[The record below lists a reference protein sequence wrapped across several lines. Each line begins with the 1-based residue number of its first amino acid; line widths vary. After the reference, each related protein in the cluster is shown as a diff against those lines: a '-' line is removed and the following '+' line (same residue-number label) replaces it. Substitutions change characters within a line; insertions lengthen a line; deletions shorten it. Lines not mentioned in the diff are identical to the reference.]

1 VDLGGNP
8 QALQKNVWVGF
19 ALPIFL
25 TQYSA
30 IYNLDV
36 ATQLVSIEQERLV
49 HLLKR
54 PTTAITLHALNGEFA
69 IATAPHSLRAWYV
82 ASPTK
87 VGFAWGLCKCS
98 NKHWRLTDRLT
109 EAPMVPTKGF
119 SPKSS
124 PEQTAHAIA
133 DATSTVGIEDW

>member
-1 VDLGGNP
+1 MDLGGNP
-8 QALQKNVWVGF
+8 QALQKRLGWFPF
-19 ALPIFL
+19 ANFL

-54 PTTAITLHALNGEFA
+54 PTSTAITLHAFSDEFA
-69 IATAPHSLRAWYV
+69 IATAPHNLRAWYV
-82 ASPTK
+82 ASATK

-98 NKHWRLTDRLT
+98 NKHGRLTDRLS
-109 EAPMVPTKGF
+109 EAPMVPTKAF
-119 SPKSS
+119 SQKSS
-124 PEQTAHAIA
+124 PEQPRKRLLAQPERW
-133 DATSTVGIEDW
+133 G